1 MARGSKRNP
10 STTKPKAKVAT
21 KVSKVEENEI
31 NKVLTKRHRL
41 KCKNE
46 KQKQY
51 ANLITEKEIVIASG
65 PAGTGKSYVSIARA
79 LELLQNKT
87 NPYKKLIISK
97 PAVEAEE
104 NHGFLPGGMKEKME
118 PYVSSSVD
126 IIDKIIGKGNRE
138 KLMNSGHIEVEALA
152 YIRGKSIDGSIL
164 IMEEC
169 QNMSPNQV
177 KTLLTRI
184 GENTKFI
191 LSGDIDQSDKY
202 KNVKDSGLF
211 DVMSRHRNVEEIG
224 FFEFEVEDIVRNP
237 IICKILKNYQNTST
251 KKNPVKKV
259 ILNDAIKKA
268 EALTLKAEIDT
279 GKDEKKTLLTENKKV
294 NKKGLYSKIKSFF
307 F

>member
-10 STTKPKAKVAT
+10 NTTKPKTKVAT

-104 NHGFLPGGMKEKME
+104 NHGFLPGGMNEKME

-224 FFEFEVEDIVRNP
+224 FFEFEVGDIVRNP

-259 ILNDAIKKA
+259 ILSDEVDKAYKKFD
-268 EALTLKAEIDT
+268 LDK
-279 GKDEKKTLLTENKKV
+279 GKGVKKTLLTENKKV
-294 NKKGLYSKIKSFF
+294 NKKSLYSKIKSFF

>member
-1 MARGSKRNP
+1 MAKSSKRNP
-10 STTKPKAKVAT
+10 NTTPPKPKTTKVAG
-21 KVSKVEENEI
+21 VNENEV

-65 PAGTGKSYVSIARA
+65 PAGTGKSYVSIARG

-104 NHGFLPGGMKEKME
+104 KHGFLPGDMKEKME
-118 PYVSSSVD
+118 PYVASSVD
-126 IIDKIIGKGNRE
+126 IIDKIIGKENRI
-138 KLMNSGHIEVEALA
+138 KLVTSGHIQIEALA
-152 YIRGKSIDGSIL
+152 FIRGKSIDNAIL

-169 QNMSPNQV
+169 QNMSPGQV

-184 GENTKFI
+184 GYNSKFI

-202 KNVKDSGLF
+202 KRVEDSGLY
-211 DVMSRHRNVEEIG
+211 DVMNRHRNIEEIG
-224 FFEFEVEDIVRNP
+224 FFEFDVDDIVRNP
-237 IICKILKNYQNTST
+237 IICKILKNY
-251 KKNPVKKV
+251 KPKEKKV
-259 ILNDAIKKA
+259 DKKRIINR
-268 EALTLKAEIDT
+268 KP
-279 GKDEKKTLLTENKKV
+279 TLLTEGRKEIKKV
-294 NKKGLYSKIKSFF
+294 QKEKKSLLQMIKDFFKI
-307 F
+307 